1 MNNPVRSNCFSIKGG
16 FTLLEVMVTLS
27 LGALVL
33 GDPMG
38 LISVSLQYNQRLKD
52 KSRIQPLLESA
63 AQEIL
68 ADPKKAM
75 ARSIPMGNGPDAP
88 RVNIQLAKVELPESK
103 GTAIRTG
110 ELYRRLLECR
120 GQVLEFSLYVTR
132 SDIEGADEPSVKT
145 MSHQKGNCFRGRS
158 NGFTLVELVLAT
170 LISSLVIGISR

>member
-1 MNNPVRSNCFSIKGG
+1 MNNRVRSNCLSIKGG

-33 GDPMG
+33 GGLMG

-52 KSRIQPLLESA
+52 RSQIQPLLESA

-75 ARSIPMGNGPDAP
+75 ARSIPTGSGPDAP
-88 RVNIQLAKVELPESK
+88 RVNIQLAKVELPEPK

-110 ELYRRLLECR
+110 ELYRVLLECR
-120 GQVLEFSLYVTR
+120 GQVLEFSLYITR
-132 SDIEGADEPSVKT
+132 SDEEGAD
-145 MSHQKGNCFRGRS
+145 
-158 NGFTLVELVLAT
+158 GF
-170 LISSLVIGISR
+170 SS